1 MDSMTKSRKATNRV
15 FLVILIVLA
24 IVSLF
29 PVIWV
34 ALSSFKPQ
42 NELFSSPMTFF
53 PKTWTLG
60 NYISAISQGNF
71 ARYFMN
77 TVFVACVSTVLTVL
91 INIMAGYALAKYYF
105 RGRNLIFGLMIAT
118 LMVPL
123 QVIMIPIF
131 LQLKNLGMLNSLP
144 GIIIPPAA
152 TPTGIFLA
160 RQYMVNLSN
169 SMIESARIDGAKEL
183 RIFVRIILPLSQ
195 PIIATITI
203 FSFMWR
209 WNDYLWP
216 LIVITDNDK
225 MTMQQALANFVGQL
239 QINWSN
245 LLAMTTISIIPVL
258 IVFFAFQKF
267 FMSGI
272 TAGSVKG

>member
-1 MDSMTKSRKATNRV
+1 MVSMIKGKKFTNNV
-15 FLVILIVLA
+15 FLVILIILA
-24 IVSLF
+24 VVSLF
-29 PVIWV
+29 PVVWV

-53 PKTWTLG
+53 PKTWTLS
-60 NYISAISQGNF
+60 NYASAISQGNF
-71 ARYFMN
+71 ARYFLN
-77 TVFVACVSTVLTVL
+77 TVFVACTSTVITVL

-105 RGRNLIFGLMIAT
+105 RGRDVIFGLMIAT

-131 LQLKNLGMLNSLP
+131 LQLKNLGMLNSLW

-160 RQYMVNLSN
+160 RQYMVNPEPIQAALDLFGTLLDE
-169 SMIESARIDGAKEL
+169 MEQLKIIGPYQGAKPRQVL
-183 RIFVRIILPLSQ
+183 
-195 PIIATITI
+195 ITRQQWI
-203 FSFMWR
+203 E
-209 WNDYLWP
+209 
-216 LIVITDNDK
+216 

-258 IVFFAFQKF
+258 IVFFSFQKF

>member
-131 LQLKNLGMLNSLP
+131 LQLKNLGIEVTTESAGWDTAYDRAQSTPLVWGWGAHSPMELYNMYHTDENSDLGYARYSP
-144 GIIIPPAA
+144 YANETVDGYMDMAMAA
-152 TPTGIFLA
+152 TDTDEAAELWKKAQWDGETG
-160 RQYMVNLSN
+160 VNQDGDVPWVWLCNVDHLYYVRDGVDIGEQKIHPHGHGWSLLN
-169 SMIESARIDGAKEL
+169 NVDKWSIE
-183 RIFVRIILPLSQ
+183 
-195 PIIATITI
+195 
-203 FSFMWR
+203 
-209 WNDYLWP
+209 
-216 LIVITDNDK
+216 
-225 MTMQQALANFVGQL
+225 
-239 QINWSN
+239 
-245 LLAMTTISIIPVL
+245 
-258 IVFFAFQKF
+258 
-267 FMSGI
+267 
-272 TAGSVKG
+272 

>member
-1 MDSMTKSRKATNRV
+1 MTKSRKATNRV
-15 FLVILIVLA
+15 FLLVILIVLA

-60 NYISAISQGNF
+60 NYILAISQGNF

-131 LQLKNLGMLNSLP
+131 LQLKNLGMLNSLW

-258 IVFFAFQKF
+258 VVFFAFQKF